1 MSSTF
6 HVYIRENHDQFL
18 KYFKVDTWSSTP
30 LEQTNEIDDQ
40 KVSLVIS

>member
-18 KYFKVDTWSSTP
+18 KYFKVDTWSNTP
-30 LEQTNEIDDQ
+30 LEQTNETDDQ